1 MNTKAIILGAGPA
14 GLAAAIQLQRSGLQP
29 LVLEANRPGGLLW
42 NANLVENYP
51 AFPQG
56 IPGPELVCRML
67 DQATQLGVRILPAAA
82 TSLSWQEGRFQ
93 VTTRQAEFTADYLV
107 IATGTRPRLF
117 TDFAIPPEL
126 STRVGYEVY
135 PLRHWRS
142 KTIAIVGAGDAAF
155 DYALNLAQHN
165 FVLVLNRSTE
175 HRGLPLLWQR
185 LHQHP
190 AIHYHTQVQIRE
202 LQPLPG
208 GRIRLKCE
216 NLGDLTVDYLL
227 GALGREPAVDFIGP
241 EFQQQTAGCE
251 TEGRMFWIGDVV
263 NGRYRQTAIAVG
275 DGLRAAMKILEA
287 ETRRR

>member
-51 AFPQG
+51 GFPQG
-56 IPGPELVCRML
+56 IPGPELICRML

-82 TSLSWQEGRFQ
+82 TGLSWQEGRFQ

-117 TDFAIPPEL
+117 TDFTIPPEL
-126 STRVGYEVY
+126 SNRVGYEVY
-135 PLRHWRS
+135 PLRHWRG
-142 KTIAIVGAGDAAF
+142 KAIAIVGAGDAAF

-165 FVLVLNRSTE
+165 QVLVLNRSTE
-175 HRGLPLLWQR
+175 RRSLPLLWER
-185 LHQHP
+185 LRQHP
-190 AIHYHTQVQIRE
+190 AVQYHSQVQIRE

-208 GRIRLKCE
+208 GRIRLQCE
-216 NLGDLTVDYLL
+216 NLSDLKVDYLL
-227 GALGREPAVDFIGP
+227 GALGREPNVEFIGP
-241 EFQQQTAGCE
+241 EFQQQAAE
-251 TEGRMFWIGDVV
+251 FEAQDRLFWIGDVV

-275 DGLRAAMKILEA
+275 DGLRAAMKIMEA